1 MIKIFLKKIIPSI
14 YWEDQNSFY
23 HLYLNSHAGTFYSQE
38 GEDVLLGRIFGDQ
51 STGFYVDVGAHHPKR
66 FSNTFSFYKRGWRG
80 INIDALP
87 GSMKVFQKL
96 RPRDINL
103 EIAISEKEQ
112 ILTYYMFNEP
122 ALNGFSKTI
131 STKRQTDEYQIV
143 NTIDV
148 SSFPL
153 SKILNEHVPFEQKI
167 DFLSVDV
174 EGLDLQVL
182 ESNDWDKFRPKV
194 ILVEIID
201 GSLNSLMDKP
211 IYQFLVSKGY
221 SLFAKLV
228 YTCIFKI
235 EANLT
240 E

>member
-1 MIKIFLKKIIPSI
+1 MIKIFFKKIIPSI

-66 FSNTFSFYKRGWRG
+66 FSNTYSFYKRGWRG

-131 STKRQTDEYQIV
+131 STKRQTEEYQIV

-153 SKILNEHVPFEQKI
+153 SKILNEHLPFEQKI

-182 ESNDWDKFRPKV
+182 ESNDWDKYRPKV
-194 ILVEIID
+194 VLAEVL
-201 GSLNSLMDKP
+201 GASLNTIKQDPVYKYLTNQGY
-211 IYQFLVSKGY
+211 ILFSK
-221 SLFAKLV
+221 LIH
-228 YTCIFKI
+228 TCIFKI
-235 EANLT
+235 DE
-240 E
+240 